1 MAILSFLESTL
12 SAFRRCFNRTP
23 AYRWF
28 VVVICG
34 LMVRT
39 DHLGVTS
46 IIRALGLSEKKYEC
60 LINFFRS
67 TAYSLSGLRKVW
79 YSIVLKS
86 GTLYQLNNRNLLIG
100 DGTKEPKEGRYMPA
114 VKKLFQESENACK
127 PRYTFGHMYGG
138 VAAVIE
144 RDGNCLACP
153 LNMNIQDGLAET
165 ASWDGSSHSESSHI
179 VQMIRNG
186 YEAAQSLGPSYMTLD
201 RYFLSVPGLQELD
214 KRNEWR

>member
-12 SAFRRCFNRTP
+12 SAFRRCFKKSRT
-23 AYRWF
+23 YRWF

-46 IIRALGLSEKKYEC
+46 IIRALGLNEKKYEC
-60 LINFFRS
+60 IINFFRS
-67 TAYSLSGLRKVW
+67 TAYSLSELRKVW
-79 YSIVLKS
+79 YSVVLKS

-153 LNMNIQDGLAET
+153 LNMNIQDGLAAT
-165 ASWDGSSHSESSHI
+165 ASWNGSSHSESSHI

-201 RYFLSVPGLQELD
+201 RYFLSVPGPT
-214 KRNEWR
+214 RAG

>member
-12 SAFRRCFNRTP
+12 SAFRRCFSRTA

-46 IIRALGLSEKKYEC
+46 IIRALGLPEKKYEC
-60 LINFFRS
+60 LIHFFHS
-67 TAYSLSGLRKVW
+67 VAYSLKELRNVW
-79 YSIVLKS
+79 YSVVHKS

-114 VKKLFQESENACK
+114 VKKLFQESENTCAQL
-127 PRYTFGHMYGG
+127 TFT
-138 VAAVIE
+138 VA
-144 RDGNCLACP
+144 
-153 LNMNIQDGLAET
+153 
-165 ASWDGSSHSESSHI
+165 SS
-179 VQMIRNG
+179 
-186 YEAAQSLGPSYMTLD
+186 
-201 RYFLSVPGLQELD
+201 
-214 KRNEWR
+214 